1 MDAFSGFAEM
11 LFALLLGVFVIGGIL
26 FLGVF
31 LIARWLF

>member
-1 MDAFSGFAEM
+1 MDEFSGFAEM
-11 LFALLLGVFVIGGIL
+11 LFDLLLGVFTLCGIL